1 MLVDL
6 EKDKIKQKATIEL
19 CKENIMTFV
28 ENFVWFDKN
37 KALITDPELPDIIP
51 AILFDY
57 QVDFVKDMW
66 DCIVMGTLPVTERT
80 DPTSMFMEKS
90 RQMGATWNV
99 AIVFV
104 YGWLF
109 HNHRYLCLS
118 QKEDDVDSDDLRSI
132 FRKIR
137 LIIEKLPQWMLPE
150 GFQKEKGTLYN
161 KHLLITKKG
170 TTSSISG
177 DSTRSVR

>member
-19 CKENIMTFV
+19 CKESIMTFV

-90 RQMGATWNV
+90 RQM
-99 AIVFV
+99 
-104 YGWLF
+104 
-109 HNHRYLCLS
+109 
-118 QKEDDVDSDDLRSI
+118 
-132 FRKIR
+132 
-137 LIIEKLPQWMLPE
+137 
-150 GFQKEKGTLYN
+150 
-161 KHLLITKKG
+161 
-170 TTSSISG
+170 
-177 DSTRSVR
+177 